1 MKPALL
7 FITAVLVALTAAAEE
22 LPPVSLADLLRE
34 AAAKNPDAEA
44 ARLRW
49 EASRL
54 AVPAAKAWDDPML
67 TLQSMNA
74 TSSGMPA
81 SQTGDFGYGLTQRI
95 PFFGKKALAATV
107 AEREAA
113 RAYEDYAGKLLDVAD
128 AVKSACYDLYLAQ
141 KTVALGR
148 ENQRSLDQTA
158 RAALA
163 RYAAGKASQGD
174 VLRAQIETRK
184 QAAELVTLERQ
195 RGDRVATINRL
206 LGRKPDA
213 LLGHVPDFEPR
224 RVALDEAALW
234 GQALEHRPAIRA
246 AKHGVGR
253 GDAAIELAKKQRFP
267 DIEVGV
273 SVNQFSGDGN
283 VRAANVQFGIPL
295 PWWNRDKYDADIKRE
310 QANRS
315 AAEQELAG
323 LRNATME
330 EIHHLVT
337 EAEAARR
344 LIQFYRNGVLAQ
356 ARLAVEASRA
366 GYETGQTDFLSLL
379 DSQRTLLNTH
389 LDLHR
394 ALADHEKVLA
404 RIEQMI
410 GQPLPKP

>member
-7 FITAVLVALTAAAEE
+7 FITAVLVALTTAAEE
-22 LPPVSLADLLRE
+22 PPPVSLADLLRE

-49 EASRL
+49 EASQL
-54 AVPAAKAWDDPML
+54 AVSAAKAWDDPML

-74 TSSGMPA
+74 TGSGMPA
-81 SQTGDFGYGLTQRI
+81 SQTGDFGYGLTQRV
-95 PFFGKKALAATV
+95 PFFGKKALTATV

-113 RAYEDYAGKLLDVAD
+113 RAYEDYAGKLLDVA
-128 AVKSACYDLYLAQ
+128 AVVKSACYDLYLVQ
-141 KTVALGR
+141 KTIVFVS
-148 ENQRSLDQTA
+148 ENLRLLEQTA

-163 RYAAGKASQGD
+163 RYAAGKAPQGD
-174 VLRAQIETRK
+174 ALRAQIEVRK
-184 QAAELVTLERQ
+184 QTAALVTLERQ
-195 RGDRVATINRL
+195 RDDRVTTLNRL
-206 LGRKPDA
+206 LGRKPGA
-213 LLGHVPDFEPR
+213 PLGRVPDFEPR
-224 RVALDEAALW
+224 RVALDEPALW
-234 GQALEHRPAIRA
+234 GLALEHRPAIRA

-253 GDAAIELAKKQRFP
+253 ANAAIELAKRQRLP
-267 DIEVGV
+267 DIEVGL

-295 PWWNRDKYDADIKRE
+295 PWWNRDKYNADIKRE
-310 QANRS
+310 QASRS

-344 LIQFYRNGVLAQ
+344 LIQLYRNGVLAQ

-394 ALADHEKVLA
+394 ALADHEKALA